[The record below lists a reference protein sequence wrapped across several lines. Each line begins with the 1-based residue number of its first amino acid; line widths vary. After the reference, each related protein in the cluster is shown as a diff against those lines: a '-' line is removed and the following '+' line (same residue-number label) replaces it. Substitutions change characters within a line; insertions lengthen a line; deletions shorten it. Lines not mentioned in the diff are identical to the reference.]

1 MVMRV
6 SFFQLAYADL
16 EHDVSFGRTS
26 FSLGETAL
34 MTPWR
39 RAVISSVE
47 VVGILGWTDCACC

>member
-16 EHDVSFGRTS
+16 EHDVSFGRTN
-26 FSLGETAL
+26 FSLGDMAL

-39 RAVISSVE
+39 RAVISSV
-47 VVGILGWTDCACC
+47 VVVERLGWTDGACC